1 MRHLLQSIQQ
11 KQTRPTLIFED
22 NQGAIALSKNPR
34 SHTRLKHIDIKYH
47 YVRETIE
54 KKVVKLEYCPT
65 QDMVGDIFTKGLPK
79 PAFEKFRH
87 LMGVERIDNPH

>member
-1 MRHLLQSIQQ
+1 MGRKRQYGCDAFSTNPYLRGQ
-11 KQTRPTLIFED
+11 P
-22 NQGAIALSKNPR
+22 GVIALSKNPK
-34 SHTRLKHIDIKYH
+34 SHTRLKDIDIKYH

-79 PAFEKFRH
+79 PAFERFRH
-87 LMGVERIDNPH
+87 LMGVERIR